1 MYKEVCG
8 ILGLSVLLSGC
19 STPAAPKVIPDEYVY
34 SSVGSFSNNGY
45 FYLGMDEKAGLHFA
59 DPGNHKVYDLA
70 HHQMEDDEAFSPV
83 FIGFVSFYD
92 GKILYSRLEEEST
105 SAVIYACSPDGT
117 NETKAAVYTM
127 DEDGMYTGI
136 REAIL
141 YKDHLYFSLCSMAY
155 GNAQMEEVLC
165 DLDLKTG
172 KTEEL
177 TGKVK
182 SNGYS
187 VIPLFVYEN
196 SLYFNTETDLDTN
209 EFSDA
214 YILYKYDIDTKEIEK
229 LNDQLPASLH
239 LEHMPENEYIYFNPP
254 NTTAENGELPFLQYD
269 LKTNEITK
277 QVFKY
282 ETKEGETMFLSYPFA
297 EFAQIRIMKK
307 DGSGPD
313 TIFYDPQTGK
323 TEYFCSEESFRPSRM
338 NSSYILGYQSVQEEG
353 YLCSIISKEDFA
365 NRDFSKAV
373 RIMK

>member
-1 MYKEVCG
+1 MKKIIYVIIG
-8 ILGLSVLLSGC
+8 IVMFLAGC
-19 STPAAPKVIPDEYVY
+19 SAPAEPAAIPDEYVY
-34 SSVGSFSNNGY
+34 CSVESFSNNGY

-70 HHQMEDDEAFSPV
+70 HHQMEDDETFNPV

-92 GKILYSRLEEEST
+92 GKILYSKLEEGGAS
-105 SAVIYACSPDGT
+105 SVIYACSPDGT
-117 NETKAAVYTM
+117 NETRVAAYTM
-127 DEDGMYTGI
+127 EEDGRYSCI
-136 REAIL
+136 NEAIL
-141 YKDHLYFSLCSMAY
+141 CRDHLYFSLNSTVFGTAH
-155 GNAQMEEVLC
+155 NEEVLC

-177 TGKVK
+177 TEKVK

-209 EFSDA
+209 EFSDT

-239 LEHMPENEYIYFNPP
+239 LEHMPENEYIYFNIP
-254 NTTAENGELPFLQYD
+254 NTVSENGELHFLQYN
-269 LKTNEITK
+269 LKTNEITE
-277 QVFKY
+277 QVFTY
-282 ETKEGETMFLSYPFA
+282 ETKEGERMYLSYPFA
-297 EFAQIRIMKK
+297 EFARIRVMTD
-307 DGSGPD
+307 DGSSPD
-313 TIFYDPQTGK
+313 MIFYNPQTGK
-323 TEYFCSEESFRPSRM
+323 TEYFSSEESFIPSRM

-353 YLCSIISKEDFA
+353 YLGSIISKEDFA